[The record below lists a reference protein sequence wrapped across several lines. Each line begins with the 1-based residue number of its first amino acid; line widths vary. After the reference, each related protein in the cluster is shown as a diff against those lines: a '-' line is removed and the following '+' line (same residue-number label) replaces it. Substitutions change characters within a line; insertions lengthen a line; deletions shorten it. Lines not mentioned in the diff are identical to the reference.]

1 MLFCL
6 SLHWDALKINE
17 LWYPCNECNVFSKV
31 EKIVMEYKIN
41 RDIPS
46 KDISKIT
53 GLGLKTIDNAYE
65 RIKKKVKNSEEI
77 KEYLARQ

>member
-1 MLFCL
+1 
-6 SLHWDALKINE
+6 
-17 LWYPCNECNVFSKV
+17 
-31 EKIVMEYKIN
+31 MEYKIN